1 MYLFN
6 VSKISFL
13 PVLHVKMNISNTS
26 KTTFSVFMGALGTLL
41 WGYDAN
47 ILETPSQ
54 HNLISLSNAFQ
65 VRTEFEARNDFP

>member
-1 MYLFN
+1 
-6 VSKISFL
+6 
-13 PVLHVKMNISNTS
+13 
-26 KTTFSVFMGALGTLL
+26 MGVLGTLL

-65 VRTEFEARNDFP
+65 VRTEFEAMNDFP